1 MALDFRQELYNRIGE
16 LGLLD
21 PADIKVNE
29 FGVTF
34 ALQNIS
40 GYTQFKAVGQ
50 IELEDRGEEKP
61 VEYLSV
67 SLLLAKDIDEKN
79 AGKMIPKLYE
89 VNMNYRTGMFF
100 LDGGGNLCFNSS
112 FPVLRDDVEGAVKL
126 FLAEFIDL
134 SDFINGVYPYLLRVV
149 AHPEDCNFREYI
161 EAMVG
166 EGE

>member
-1 MALDFRQELYNRIGE
+1 M
-16 LGLLD
+16 D
-21 PADIKVNE
+21 PEDVKING

-34 ALQNIS
+34 SLQNIS

-50 IELEDRGEEKP
+50 VEFEDRGEEKP

-89 VNMNYRTGMFF
+89 INMNYRTGMFF

-112 FPVLRDDVEGAVKL
+112 FPVPRDDVDCTIKL
-126 FLAEFIDL
+126 FLAEFLDL
-134 SDFINGVYPYLLRVV
+134 TDFVNGVYPYLLRVV
-149 AHPEDCNFREYI
+149 AHPEDCDLREYI
-161 EAMVG
+161 EAMIG